1 MSDWESRHIAGGN
14 QVLES
19 LEGGKSIYCNC
30 GRITVLDKNEM
41 EFKISL
47 GKELECSSCRNQRI
61 GREIDELDS
70 VFAGIQEKEAE
81 SFPGPGFRISA

>member
-1 MSDWESRHIAGGN
+1 MSYWEGQPNECI

-19 LEGGKSIYCNC
+19 IVSGKSIYCNC
-30 GRITVLDKNEM
+30 GRITVLDRDEM
-41 EFKISL
+41 EFKLSL

-70 VFAGIQEKEAE
+70 IFSGQQEE
-81 SFPGPGFRISA
+81 GPSLF